1 MLVVSDCLDHLP
13 PLSSS
18 TDANSCIVVPFLS
31 FIKKSLL
38 PWLPLPCPAIRQE
51 CIYLFGRSTAP
62 GFLIKA
68 IGSDGATAAHTIAG
82 FKFFEMLLH
91 VLKGVVDC
99 FELFRVIGVGN
110 NLVVLT
116 DDYWMGFTNVQDDCI
131 RVFFD
136 AVIVFL
142 VLSHFHLFAHLICS
156 FGLLSRS

>member
-91 VLKGVVDC
+91 VLN
-99 FELFRVIGVGN
+99 GVGN

-142 VLSHFHLFAHLICS
+142 VLSHFHLFAHLIC
-156 FGLLSRS
+156 